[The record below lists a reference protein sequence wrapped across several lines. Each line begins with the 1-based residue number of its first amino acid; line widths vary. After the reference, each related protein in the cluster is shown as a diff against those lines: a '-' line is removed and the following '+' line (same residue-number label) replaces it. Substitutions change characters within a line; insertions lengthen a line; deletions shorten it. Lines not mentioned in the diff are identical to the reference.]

1 MQIGEADRVGRF
13 TGFVYDQADT
23 KGQASATLFV
33 INDKVV
39 DYVEFKKLGNFK
51 AMDDKM
57 KLIVTAEKETKYSK
71 ALKMNYVKENFTL
84 TEAGKT
90 YANSKHNFKELKPVE
105 AGISVFEN
113 MRKLDKNIFT
123 VAKEFVQE
131 HYFKA
136 KDKVQ
141 FMLTSK
147 RDLAASNIA
156 MAIELQEMK
165 AKLEDIKTYNEAI
178 EAKASKIEEF
188 KAEQAKEAQIEKDQG
203 KEKKELSYS
212 ELYNKL
218 EKAGNLR
225 DHVNFTKEIMED
237 PKFGEKKET
246 AISLLNNLKEAKI
259 EIKED
264 LKEFSLPQAKTANLM
279 AEKGFAV
286 KTKEAV
292 NEFIDL
298 LKTVKSMSL
307 DQGLNFDDLLNSTLE
322 KIGDKFEKIEPH
334 VEKEQEQGAER

>member
-1 MQIGEADRVGRF
+1 
-13 TGFVYDQADT
+13 
-23 KGQASATLFV
+23 
-33 INDKVV
+33 
-39 DYVEFKKLGNFK
+39 
-51 AMDDKM
+51 
-57 KLIVTAEKETKYSK
+57 
-71 ALKMNYVKENFTL
+71 
-84 TEAGKT
+84 
-90 YANSKHNFKELKPVE
+90 
-105 AGISVFEN
+105 
-113 MRKLDKNIFT
+113 
-123 VAKEFVQE
+123 
-131 HYFKA
+131 
-136 KDKVQ
+136 
-141 FMLTSK
+141 
-147 RDLAASNIA
+147 
-156 MAIELQEMK
+156 MK